1 MRASSHTPRAAGKR
15 VAVVGGGIIGLGIAW
30 EAIQRGHHVTVFD
43 PAPASG
49 ATYAAAGM
57 LAPVSELHYQE
68 EHLLTLTVES
78 ARRYPELMSRLETDG
93 RTTGYRRTQT
103 IAVGADAAD
112 RRALDD
118 LKQAQVGQGL
128 AVEDMTTR
136 QARAEEP
143 MLGPGLSAAFRIPGD
158 RQVDP
163 RLLSGVLLDDVRAGG
178 MLEAHSVE
186 SLAYDDGNQTRV
198 AGVVL
203 ADGTRVE
210 ADETVI
216 ANGLQSPEIKDLP
229 ATLSLPVRPVYG
241 DVLRLRV
248 PRHLQPL
255 LTATVRGVIRGR
267 AVYLVPRQDGSVVVG
282 ATQREGGTTG
292 VSAGGVYELLR
303 DAQMIVPA
311 VAELEFEEA
320 TCRARPGTPDNAP
333 LLGRPRDVGGLICA
347 TGFFRHGVLLMPVTA
362 AICNDLIDGGPAD
375 PKYRAFLPDR
385 FQGETA

>member
-1 MRASSHTPRAAGKR
+1 MTPVLSGTSRSRGRR

-30 EAIQRGHHVTVFD
+30 EAIQRGHQVTVFD

-78 ARRYPELMSRLETDG
+78 ARRYPELMSRLEAGG
-93 RTTGYRRTQT
+93 RTTGYQRTQT
-103 IAVGADAAD
+103 IAVGADSAD
-112 RRALDD
+112 REALAD
-118 LKQAQVGQGL
+118 LKQAQVRQGL
-128 AVEDMTTR
+128 TVEDMTTR
-136 QARAEEP
+136 QVRAEEP
-143 MLGPGLSAAFRIPGD
+143 MLGTGLSAAFRIPGD

-163 RLLSGVLLDDVRAGG
+163 RLLSRILMDDVRANG
-178 MLEAHSVE
+178 LLAEKSVD
-186 SLAYDDGNQTRV
+186 SLVYDDNRTRV
-198 AGVVL
+198 SGVLL
-203 ADGTRVE
+203 ADGSQVE

-216 ANGLQSPEIKDLP
+216 ANGLQSPEIKNLP

-248 PRHLQPL
+248 PSHLQPL

-267 AVYLVPRQDGSVVVG
+267 SVYLVPRQDGTVVVG

-303 DAQMIVPA
+303 DAQTIVPA
-311 VAELEFEEA
+311 IAELEFEEA

-333 LLGRPRDVGGLICA
+333 LLGRPQGFDGLICA
-347 TGFFRHGVLLMPVTA
+347 TGFFRHGVLLMPVA
-362 AICNDLIDGGPAD
+362 ASICNDLIDGGPAD
-375 PKYRAFLPDR
+375 PAHRAFLPDR